1 MSVAPGGVV
10 DSPAVQRF
18 FAVSFLQTCGGL
30 FR

>member
-10 DSPAVQRF
+10 DSPAAPRF
-18 FAVSFLQTCGGL
+18 FTVSFLQMCGGL